1 MHISNDIS
9 NRLRHA
15 VPWRGIRGSVWM
27 AAVAVILGASSL
39 AGQEED
45 GEAEEAAAT
54 LNTTQG
60 VFSEEQAT
68 RGEDV
73 FWNICAECHFEE
85 DFGGPFIQSWVGAS
99 VKDLVDEIV
108 ATMPEDNPG
117 GMPVEQY
124 LDVVTYM
131 FKINGMPTGEDELA
145 TDDMDAVEIEVDLD
159 P

>member
-9 NRLRHA
+9 NRLANA
-15 VPWRGIRGSVWM
+15 VWWRGIRGPAWM
-27 AAVAVILGASSL
+27 AAVAAILGASSL
-39 AGQEED
+39 AGQEEG
-45 GEAEEAAAT
+45 GEAGEAAAT
-54 LNTTQG
+54 VSTTQG
-60 VFSEEQAT
+60 VFTEEQAT

-117 GMPVEQY
+117 GLPAEQY
-124 LDVVTYM
+124 LDIVTYM
-131 FKINGMPTGEDELA
+131 FKINGMPTGDDELA
-145 TDDMDAVEIEVDLD
+145 TDNMDAVEIEVDLD